1 MKQFKFFQKERKPM
15 FSGLIERLRTATDTI
30 QGEYRFDRIQVESIL
45 PRLEDRVIDNTREY
59 FRNQFEGN
67 FNPNGAHNDIDR
79 EVIQM
84 VNEYFNLQPITY
96 KETETLWIEIV
107 RHDVERD
114 SPFSGICHTLNVD
127 VHLRNTPHGRVR
139 YIITKNDGGF
149 IYIRE
154 KRMERNER
162 F

>member
-1 MKQFKFFQKERKPM
+1 MKPFKFFQKERKPM
-15 FSGLIERLRTATDTI
+15 FSGLLERLRTATDVV
-30 QGEYRFDRIQVESIL
+30 QGEYRL

-59 FRNQFEGN
+59 YRNQFEGN
-67 FNPNGAHNDIDR
+67 FNPIGIHNDVDR

-84 VNEYFNLQPITY
+84 VDEYFNHLPNTY
-96 KETETLWIEIV
+96 KQTETLWIEIV
-107 RHDVERD
+107 SHDVERD
-114 SPFSGICHTLNVD
+114 SPFSDVCHTLNVD

-154 KRMERNER
+154 KRIETNER
-162 F
+162 L

>member
-15 FSGLIERLRTATDTI
+15 FSGLLERLRTATDVV
-30 QGEYRFDRIQVESIL
+30 QGEYRL
-45 PRLEDRVIDNTREY
+45 PHMEDRVTDNAREY

-67 FNPNGAHNDIDR
+67 FNPIGIHNDVDR
-79 EVIQM
+79 EVIHM
-84 VNEYFNLQPITY
+84 VEEYFNEPQNGTFR
-96 KETETLWIEIV
+96 ETETLWIEIV

-114 SPFSGICHTLNVD
+114 SPFSDVCHTLNVD

-154 KRMERNER
+154 KRIEANER
-162 F
+162 L

>member
-1 MKQFKFFQKERKPM
+1 MKPFKFFQKDNGSF
-15 FSGLIERLRTATDTI
+15 FSRLSEMAQPNNNWI
-30 QGEYRFDRIQVESIL
+30 Q
-45 PRLEDRVIDNTREY
+45 DRVTDNAREY

-67 FNPNGAHNDIDR
+67 FNLNGAHNQTDGQ
-79 EVIQM
+79 VIHM
-84 VNEYFNLQPITY
+84 VEEYFNEPQNGTFR
-96 KETETLWIEIV
+96 ETETLWIEIV

-114 SPFSGICHTLNVD
+114 SPFSDVYHTLNVD

-154 KRMERNER
+154 KRIETDER